1 MCFFK
6 MILSML
12 ASSSSLSAFF
22 ISSALTTPFLPP
34 LQPTQ
39 NEDDGNKTFQG
50 YMLPLNES

>member
-6 MILSML
+6 MVLSML

-22 ISSALTTPFLPP
+22 TSSALTTPFLPP
-34 LQPTQ
+34 PQAIQ
-39 NEDDGNKTFQG
+39 NEDDGDKTFQG